1 MSRSYHQKHPTAHN
15 PHNRIPN
22 PFRDKEGD
30 VRRDRAIRPYGYKGW
45 CGWGGEMYFKKFGE
59 IMVDLVNIQLVC
71 QRLYLY
77 LTVILIMINIDELIK
92 QAMKSKNSDELR
104 AYKNLKAE
112 IQLLKTAKN
121 AKPYDEAAEIQLI
134 SKMCKRLE
142 EDIRGFSEAHRKDL
156 ESECRSELEVLKK
169 LLPEPVGPSEIMLG
183 LWEWAGQ
190 NNFLVPFNENP
201 NNFSQ
206 PKIPKKEMGN
216 AIKHLKSKF
225 PQADGKMISNIVKE
239 YII

>member
-1 MSRSYHQKHPTAHN
+1 
-15 PHNRIPN
+15 
-22 PFRDKEGD
+22 
-30 VRRDRAIRPYGYKGW
+30 
-45 CGWGGEMYFKKFGE
+45 
-59 IMVDLVNIQLVC
+59 
-71 QRLYLY
+71 
-77 LTVILIMINIDELIK
+77 MINIDELIK

-112 IQLLKTAKN
+112 IQLLKTSKN

-142 EDIRGFSEAHRKDL
+142 EDIRGFSEARREDL

-183 LWEWAGQ
+183 LWEWAGK
-190 NNFLVPFNENP
+190 

-225 PQADGKMISNIVKE
+225 PQADGKVISNIVKE
-239 YII
+239 YIV